1 MTTPRQRLIVEA
13 SDDTLH
19 IPLPPELRHRRL
31 VVTLE
36 PVDRAD
42 SPAAGPKRDPEHIK
56 RVLAEAWGAWGRMP
70 ADEIDRM
77 IEKSRRSDCSE
88 PWEVGGELPA

>member
-31 VVTLE
+31 VVTME
-36 PVDRAD
+36 PVDHAASPSSSPNRD
-42 SPAAGPKRDPEHIK
+42 SEHMK
-56 RVLAEAWGAWGRMP
+56 RVLAEAWGAWGRMS

-77 IEKSRRSDCSE
+77 IDDSRRSDCSE

>member
-13 SDDTLH
+13 CDDTLH

-31 VVTLE
+31 VVTME
-36 PVDRAD
+36 PVDRAA
-42 SPAAGPKRDPEHIK
+42 SPASGPNRDPEHIK
-56 RVLAEAWGAWGRMP
+56 RVLAETWGAWGNMP

-77 IEKSRRSDCSE
+77 IEESRRSDCSE
-88 PWEVGGELPA
+88 PWEVGGEFPA

>member
-31 VVTLE
+31 VVTME
-36 PVDRAD
+36 PVDHAA
-42 SPAAGPKRDPEHIK
+42 SPSSSPNRDPEHMM
-56 RVLAEAWGAWGRMP
+56 RVLAEAWGAWGRMS
-70 ADEIDRM
+70 ADEIDQM
-77 IEKSRRSDCSE
+77 IEDSRPSSARWC
-88 PWEVGGELPA
+88 GLPGDHAS